1 MKDQLVEMPLLNNTQ
16 RSQKADIHATSGIRT
31 RNPSMRGARNHALD
45 GTATG
50 VGKSQ

>member
-1 MKDQLVEMPLLNNTQ
+1 MRDQLVEMPLLNNTQ
-16 RSQKADIHATSGIRT
+16 RSQEVDIHATSGIRT
-31 RNPSMRGARNHALD
+31 RNPSMRGSRNYVLD